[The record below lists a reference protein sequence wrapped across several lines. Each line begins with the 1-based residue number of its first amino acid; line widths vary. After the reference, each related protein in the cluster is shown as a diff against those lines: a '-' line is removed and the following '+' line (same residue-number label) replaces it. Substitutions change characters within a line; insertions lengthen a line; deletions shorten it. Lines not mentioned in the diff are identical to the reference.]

1 MCKYCVSQC
10 LVSVMGSNSPPIGCV
25 LGGETTRPRWDP
37 VDEQSTKH
45 VLGRCA
51 CTYLPLN
58 QDETPTVTVSREEFN
73 RTMLNNHEENLQEMA
88 GNLAALSDRVE
99 ELEKKVQELE
109 QMLQNHIHYIAGTTG
124 KPARR
129 EK

>member
-1 MCKYCVSQC
+1 
-10 LVSVMGSNSPPIGCV
+10 
-25 LGGETTRPRWDP
+25 
-37 VDEQSTKH
+37 
-45 VLGRCA
+45 
-51 CTYLPLN
+51 
-58 QDETPTVTVSREEFN
+58 
-73 RTMLNNHEENLQEMA
+73 MLNNHEENLQEMA